1 MKIITPLFCVS
12 LSLAYLLPAHYLP
25 WSSFLSEFLAFF
37 SIVLLL
43 PLLFLRRNI
52 AIPRF
57 ILPFLL
63 LSAVP
68 LLQYYF
74 TQIFFFTIAW
84 LASLYLFTFMLAVI
98 VGYNLTIKE
107 HTKNSLLNAVYIA
120 FFVASLFSS
129 CLAIF
134 QWLGVFKG
142 QPWIMGFTGNRPY
155 ANIGQFNQLSTLLSL
170 GLLSGLYFFERAIL
184 KRNIFIISSCL
195 FLFAMA
201 LSQSRTGWLIITFC
215 FIFVMVWQNKM
226 DLKSNYKDF
235 IFLTLFYI
243 LAILV
248 LPSLNH
254 LLAPYFDIAP
264 ISSASERISSGYLRL
279 DIWNQ
284 MIHAVMKQPLWGYGW
299 NQTSVAQAQ
308 VIDVYKGYEW
318 ASSAH
323 NLFLDIIVW
332 CGLPLGSIVVLY
344 ILWIYKNLFNHIVNL
359 ETLIIF
365 LIVSAL
371 GIHSMLEF
379 PLYYMYFLLP
389 LGLLIGISFRY
400 QSRSEL
406 LISRWFIPIIV
417 SFSFFAGYHVYQQY
431 NLVWDNTLAGKTA
444 EMNDHKGK
452 VDLPYTLF
460 LFDQYDARAQWI
472 GLNVHQK
479 MTAFDWVNAK
489 KMAELYIMPYD
500 LIKYAQVLAVNGQE
514 QEAKR
519 QLAILNY
526 TYRRN
531 LTYEQLFDK

>member
-1 MKIITPLFCVS
+1 MSALCTV
-12 LSLAYLLPAHYLP
+12 
-25 WSSFLSEFLAFF
+25 FL
-37 SIVLLL
+37 I
-43 PLLFLRRNI
+43 
-52 AIPRF
+52 
-57 ILPFLL
+57 
-63 LSAVP
+63 
-68 LLQYYF
+68 
-74 TQIFFFTIAW
+74 
-84 LASLYLFTFMLAVI
+84 ASLCS
-98 VGYNLTIKE
+98 
-107 HTKNSLLNAVYIA
+107 SL
-120 FFVASLFSS
+120 
-129 CLAIF
+129 LAIF
-134 QWLGVFKG
+134 QWLGLFKG
-142 QPWIMGFTGNRPY
+142 QPWIMDFTGNRPY

-201 LSQSRTGWLIITFC
+201 LSQSRTGWLIILFS
-215 FIFVMVWQNKM
+215 FIFIVIWQNKM
-226 DLKSNYKDF
+226 DLKSSYKDF
-235 IFLTLFYI
+235 IFLTIFYI
-243 LAILV
+243 VSILV
-248 LPSLNH
+248 LPILNH
-254 LLAPYFDIAP
+254 LLAPYFDLAP

-284 MIHAVMKQPLWGYGW
+284 MIHAVMKQPVWGYGW

-323 NLFLDIIVW
+323 NLFLDLLVW
-332 CGLPLGSIVVLY
+332 CGLPLGLLIIFY
-344 ILWIYKNLFNHIVNL
+344 ILWIYKRLFNCIINL
-359 ETLIIF
+359 ETFIIF
-365 LIVSAL
+365 LMVSAL

-379 PLYYMYFLLP
+379 PLYYLYFLLP
-389 LGLLIGISFRY
+389 LGLLIGISFSY
-400 QSRSEL
+400 MPNANYT
-406 LISRWFIPIIV
+406 INRWFLPVIV
-417 SFSFFAGYHVYQQY
+417 ILSFCSGYYVFKEY

-444 EMNDHKGK
+444 EMNDHYGE

-479 MTAFDWVNAK
+479 MTASDWVNAK

-531 LTYEQLFDK
+531 MTYEELLNK